1 MRVLIV
7 TSLLIGFAASA
18 HDHCGEATLT
28 MPLLAGHAFHSRAW
42 EKASAAPPRR
52 PLRQLESSQC
62 AMDT

>member
-28 MPLLAGHAFHSRAW
+28 MPLLAGHAFHSRPG
-42 EKASAAPPRR
+42 KKRAPRLPADR
-52 PLRQLESSQC
+52 C
-62 AMDT
+62 AN